1 MFSRSA
7 HPVLYGGPMTS
18 EPEAAST
25 EPSTARQRDLVA
37 LLVALVLAVV
47 LARIVSTLT
56 LRGAVPGPVLQVVVG
71 DVAVWVPLVFGIV
84 WVVRR
89 TGSDLFG
96 QLRIELGDLV
106 FAIGIVILTRVFDAV
121 LALSFT
127 GTTGLTPG
135 PSLGAPDVGLL
146 VVSAIGIV
154 LVSPVL
160 EELFF
165 RGLFQR
171 LLADELTPRTRWLA
185 VLVTAFLFALA
196 HLFLGSA
203 TTTLGGFQVFATTF
217 VLGLL
222 TGTLVAMTNRVGA
235 AIVAHVLFNAVAVA
249 ATWPR

>member
-1 MFSRSA
+1 
-7 HPVLYGGPMTS
+7 MTS
-18 EPEAAST
+18 EPEAVTT

-37 LLVALVLAVV
+37 LLAALVLAVV
-47 LARIVSTLT
+47 LARIVSALT
-56 LRGAVPGPVLQVVVG
+56 LRGAVPGPVLQVLVG

-89 TGSDLFG
+89 TGRDLFG
-96 QLRIELGDLV
+96 RFRIELGDVV
-106 FAIGIVILTRVFDAV
+106 FALGIVILTRVFDAV
-121 LALSFT
+121 LALTFT
-127 GTTGLTPG
+127 GTSGLSPA
-135 PSLGAPDVGLL
+135 PSLGTPDVGLL
-146 VVSAIGIV
+146 LVSAVGIV

-171 LLADELTPRTRWLA
+171 LLAAELTPRTRWLA

-203 TTTLGGFQVFATTF
+203 TTTLGGFQVFLTTF

-222 TGTLVAMTNRVGA
+222 TGTLVAMTNRIGG
-235 AIVAHVLFNAVAVA
+235 AIVAHVLFNAVAVV

>member
-1 MFSRSA
+1 
-7 HPVLYGGPMTS
+7 MTS
-18 EPEAAST
+18 EPEAAPT

-37 LLVALVLAVV
+37 LLIALVVAVV

-56 LRGAVPGPVLQVVVG
+56 LRGAVPGPVLQVLVG
-71 DVAVWVPLVFGIV
+71 NVAVWVPLVFGIT

-89 TGSDLFG
+89 TGRDLFG
-96 QLRIELGDLV
+96 RFRIELGDLV
-106 FAIGIVILTRVFDAV
+106 FALGIVILTRVFDAV

-127 GTTGLTPG
+127 GTSGLQPA

-146 VVSAIGIV
+146 LVSAVGIV

-171 LLADELTPRTRWLA
+171 LLAAELTPRTRWLA
-185 VLVTAFLFALA
+185 VLVTAFLFALS

-203 TTTLGGFQVFATTF
+203 TTSLGGVQVFLTTF

-222 TGTLVAMTNRVGA
+222 TGTLVAMTNRIGG
-235 AIVAHVLFNAVAVA
+235 AIVAHVLFNAVAVV

>member
-1 MFSRSA
+1 
-7 HPVLYGGPMTS
+7 MTS
-18 EPEAAST
+18 EPEVAAT

-37 LLVALVLAVV
+37 LLIALVVAVV
-47 LARIVSTLT
+47 LARIVSSLT
-56 LRGAVPGPVLQVVVG
+56 LRGAVPGPVLQVLLG
-71 DVAVWVPLVFGIV
+71 NVAVWVPLVFGII

-89 TGSDLFG
+89 TGRDLFG
-96 QLRIELGDLV
+96 RFRIELGDLV
-106 FAIGIVILTRVFDAV
+106 FALGIVILARVFDAV

-127 GTTGLTPG
+127 GTTGLQPA
-135 PSLGAPDVGLL
+135 PSLGTPDVGLL
-146 VVSAIGIV
+146 LVSAVGIV
-154 LVSPVL
+154 LISPVL

-171 LLADELTPRTRWLA
+171 LLAAELTPRTRWLA

-203 TTTLGGFQVFATTF
+203 TTSLGGVQVFLTTF

-222 TGTLVAMTNRVGA
+222 TGTLVAMTNRIGG
-235 AIVAHVLFNAVAVA
+235 AIVAHVLFNAVAVV

>member
-1 MFSRSA
+1 
-7 HPVLYGGPMTS
+7 MTPQ
-18 EPEAAST
+18 PEAAAH

-37 LLVALVLAVV
+37 LLIALVVAVV

-56 LRGAVPGPVLQVVVG
+56 LRGAIPTPVLQVLVG
-71 DVAVWVPLVFGIV
+71 DLSVWVPLALGAV
-84 WVVRR
+84 WVLAR
-89 TGSDLFG
+89 TGRGTLARF
-96 QLRIELGDLV
+96 RIELGDLV
-106 FAIGIVILTRVFDAV
+106 FALGIVILARVLDVV
-121 LALSFT
+121 LAISFT
-127 GTTGLTPG
+127 GTTGLTPA
-135 PSLGAPDVGLL
+135 PSLGAPDVGFL

-171 LLADELTPRTRWLA
+171 ILADELTPRTQWLA
-185 VLVTAFLFALA
+185 VVLTAFLFALS

-203 TTTLGGFQVFATTF
+203 TTTLGGFQVFVTTF

-222 TGTLVAMTNRVGA
+222 TGTLVAMTNRIGA
-235 AIVAHVLFNAVAVA
+235 AVVAHVLFNAVAVV

>member
-1 MFSRSA
+1 
-7 HPVLYGGPMTS
+7 MTS
-18 EPEAAST
+18 EPEVAT
-25 EPSTARQRDLVA
+25 NQPSTARQRDLVA
-37 LLVALVLAVV
+37 LLIALVVAVV

-56 LRGAVPGPVLQVVVG
+56 LRGAVPGPVLQVLLG

-89 TGSDLFG
+89 TGRDLFG
-96 QLRIELGDLV
+96 RFRIDLGDLV
-106 FAIGIVILTRVFDAV
+106 VALGIVILTRVFDAV

-127 GTTGLTPG
+127 GTSGLQPA
-135 PSLGAPDVGLL
+135 PSLGAPDIGLL
-146 VVSAIGIV
+146 LVSAVGIV

-171 LLADELTPRTRWLA
+171 LLAVELTPRTRWLA
-185 VLVTAFLFALA
+185 VLVTAFLFALS

-203 TTTLGGFQVFATTF
+203 TTSLGGVQVFLTTF

-222 TGTLVAMTNRVGA
+222 TGTLVAMTNRIGG
-235 AIVAHVLFNAVAVA
+235 AIVAHVLFNAVAVV

>member
-1 MFSRSA
+1 
-7 HPVLYGGPMTS
+7 MTS
-18 EPEAAST
+18 EPEVAT
-25 EPSTARQRDLVA
+25 NQPSTARQRDLVA
-37 LLVALVLAVV
+37 LLIALVVAVV

-56 LRGAVPGPVLQVVVG
+56 LRGAVPGPVLQVLLG

-89 TGSDLFG
+89 TGRDLFG
-96 QLRIELGDLV
+96 RFRVDLGDLV
-106 FAIGIVILTRVFDAV
+106 FALGIVILTRVFDAV

-127 GTTGLTPG
+127 GTSGLQPA
-135 PSLGAPDVGLL
+135 PSLGTPDIGLL
-146 VVSAIGIV
+146 LVSAVGIV

-171 LLADELTPRTRWLA
+171 LLAVELTPRTRWLA
-185 VLVTAFLFALA
+185 VLVTAFLFALS

-203 TTTLGGFQVFATTF
+203 TTSLGGVQVFLTTF

-222 TGTLVAMTNRVGA
+222 TGTLVAMTNRIGG
-235 AIVAHVLFNAVAVA
+235 AIVAHVLFNAVAVV

>member
-1 MFSRSA
+1 
-7 HPVLYGGPMTS
+7 MTS
-18 EPEAAST
+18 EPEATAAT
-25 EPSTARQRDLVA
+25 DPSSARQRDLVA
-37 LLVALVLAVV
+37 LLIALVVAVV
-47 LARIVSTLT
+47 LARIVSSLT
-56 LRGAVPGPVLQVVVG
+56 LRGAVPGPVLQVLQVLLG
-71 DVAVWVPLVFGIV
+71 NVAVWVPLVFGII

-89 TGSDLFG
+89 TGRDLFG
-96 QLRIELGDLV
+96 RFRIELGDLV
-106 FAIGIVILTRVFDAV
+106 FALGIVILTRVFDAV

-127 GTTGLTPG
+127 GTTGLQPAPTLGTP
-135 PSLGAPDVGLL
+135 DIGLL
-146 VVSAIGIV
+146 LVSGVGIV

-171 LLADELTPRTRWLA
+171 LLAAELTPRTRWLA

-203 TTTLGGFQVFATTF
+203 TTTLGGFQVFSTTF

-222 TGTLVAMTNRVGA
+222 TGTLVAITNRVGG
-235 AIVAHVLFNAVAVA
+235 AIVAHVLFNAVAVV

>member
-1 MFSRSA
+1 
-7 HPVLYGGPMTS
+7 MTS
-18 EPEAAST
+18 EPEVAAT

-37 LLVALVLAVV
+37 LLIALVVAVV
-47 LARIVSTLT
+47 LARIVSNLT
-56 LRGAVPGPVLQVVVG
+56 LRGAVPGPVLQVLLG
-71 DVAVWVPLVFGIV
+71 NVAVWVPLVFGII

-89 TGSDLFG
+89 TGRDLFG
-96 QLRIELGDLV
+96 RFRIELGDLV
-106 FAIGIVILTRVFDAV
+106 FALGIVILARVFDAV

-127 GTTGLTPG
+127 GTTGLQPA
-135 PSLGAPDVGLL
+135 PSLGTPDVGLL
-146 VVSAIGIV
+146 LVSAVGIV
-154 LVSPVL
+154 LISPVL

-171 LLADELTPRTRWLA
+171 LLAAELTPRTRWLA

-203 TTTLGGFQVFATTF
+203 TTSLGGVQVFLTTF

-222 TGTLVAMTNRVGA
+222 TGTLVAMTNRIGG
-235 AIVAHVLFNAVAVA
+235 AIVAHVLFNAVAVV

>member
-1 MFSRSA
+1 
-7 HPVLYGGPMTS
+7 MTS
-18 EPEAAST
+18 EPEVAAT

-37 LLVALVLAVV
+37 LLIALVVAVV
-47 LARIVSTLT
+47 LARIVSNLT
-56 LRGAVPGPVLQVVVG
+56 LRGAIPGPALQVLLG
-71 DVAVWVPLVFGIV
+71 NVAVWVPLVFGII
-84 WVVRR
+84 WVVDR
-89 TGSDLFG
+89 TGRDLFG
-96 QLRIELGDLV
+96 RFRIELGDLV
-106 FAIGIVILTRVFDAV
+106 FALGIVILARVFDAV

-127 GTTGLTPG
+127 GTTGLQPA
-135 PSLGAPDVGLL
+135 PSLGAPNIGLL
-146 VVSAIGIV
+146 LVSAVGIV

-171 LLADELTPRTRWLA
+171 LLAAELTPRTRWLA

-203 TTTLGGFQVFATTF
+203 TTSLGGVQVFLTTF

-222 TGTLVAMTNRVGA
+222 TGTLVAMTNRIGG
-235 AIVAHVLFNAVAVA
+235 AIVAHVLFNAVAVV